1 MNDSGRRKFLRAGTA
16 LVAAPALGAAAPA
29 LAQDKWPS
37 RAVRIVVTFP
47 PGGSSDIVARILAG
61 PLSERLGQQVVVDNR
76 PGAGGM
82 IGAQIAAESAPDGYT
97 FLLSNTAP
105 ISVSPFIYAKVTYDP
120 LKSFSHLTFIGA
132 ATTIAVVPSSI
143 PVKTFADL
151 VAYTRAAK
159 DPVTFGS
166 SGMGS
171 VGHLVG
177 EFFQREFKVK
187 LNHIPYK
194 GSAPMI
200 TDLLGGQVQMSFD
213 TLPQIVPHLKTG
225 ALRGLAVTSPKR
237 VGAAP
242 EVPSVL
248 ELGYPRLAAE
258 NWIALSAPAGLPA
271 SIAATMHRYVTEALA
286 LPDVG
291 KRFDELSIE
300 RRAMSSADFQKFVRT
315 EVGEYAPVLR
325 AAGIKV
331 N

>member
-1 MNDSGRRKFLRAGTA
+1 VMIHRRTFLRSTAAGATLA
-16 LVAAPALGAAAPA
+16 ALGPASA
-29 LAQDKWPS
+29 LAQADKWPQ

-82 IGAQIAAESAPDGYT
+82 IGAQIAAEAPADGYT

-105 ISVSPFIYAKVTYDP
+105 ISVSPFIYSKVAYDP
-120 LKSFSHLTFIGA
+120 LKSFAHVAFIGA
-132 ATTIAVVPSSI
+132 ATTIAVVPSSL

-151 VAYTRAAK
+151 VTFTRNAK
-159 DPVTFGS
+159 EPVTFGS

-194 GSAPMI
+194 GSAPML

-237 VGAAP
+237 VASAP
-242 EVPSVL
+242 DVPSVI

-258 NWIALSAPAGLPA
+258 NWIGLSAPAGTPA
-271 SIAATMHRYVTEALA
+271 PILATMHKLITDAVA
-286 LPDVG
+286 LPDVA
-291 KRFDELSIE
+291 KRFDELSIA
-300 RRAMSSADFQKFVRT
+300 RRPMSMAEFDKFVRA
-315 EVGEYAPVLR
+315 EVGEYAPVLK

-331 N
+331 D

>member
-1 MNDSGRRKFLRAGTA
+1 MGNSNRRRFLQAGGA
-16 LVAAPALGAAAPA
+16 LAAAPA
-29 LAQDKWPS
+29 LAATSPALAQDRWPS
-37 RAVRIVVTFP
+37 RAIRIVVTFP
-47 PGGSSDIVARILAG
+47 PGGSSDIVARILSG

-82 IGAQIAAESAPDGYT
+82 IGAQIAAEAAPDGHT

-105 ISVSPFIYAKVTYDP
+105 ISVSPFIYAKVAYDP
-120 LKSFSHLTFIGA
+120 LKSFTHLSFIGA
-132 ATTIAVVPSSI
+132 ATTIAVVPASI
-143 PVKTFADL
+143 PVKTFAEL

-159 DPVTFGS
+159 EPVTFGS

-237 VGAAP
+237 VAAAP
-242 EVPSVL
+242 DVPSVV
-248 ELGYPRLAAE
+248 ELGHPRLAAE

-271 SIAATMHRYVTEALA
+271 SIGATMHKYVAEVLA
-286 LPDVG
+286 LPDVA